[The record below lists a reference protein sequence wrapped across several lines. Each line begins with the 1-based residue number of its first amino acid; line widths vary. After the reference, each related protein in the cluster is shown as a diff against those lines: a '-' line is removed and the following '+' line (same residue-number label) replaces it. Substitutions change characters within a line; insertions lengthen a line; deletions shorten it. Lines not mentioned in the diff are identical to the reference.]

1 VSVVKDKYRGTV
13 TYHLA
18 FAELV
23 QAARFQGLAT
33 YQQIAA
39 VAGLPSSGNYM
50 QREVGQLLGEI
61 SEDEHRSGRPML
73 SALAVD
79 TKGSPGPGFYG
90 LASDL
95 GAQHSGEDKGA
106 FWSRER
112 RALYKTWKP
121 HRAKKAG

>member
-1 VSVVKDKYRGTV
+1 MSVVKDKYRGTV
-13 TYHLA
+13 AYHLA

-33 YQQIAA
+33 YQQIAS
-39 VAGLPSSGNYM
+39 VAGLPPSGNYM

-61 SEDEHRSGRPML
+61 SEDEHDNGRPML

-79 TKGSPGPGFYG
+79 TKGHPGPGFYS
-90 LASDL
+90 LASGL
-95 GAQHSGEDKGA
+95 GARHAGEDKEA
-106 FWSRER
+106 FWSRQR
-112 RALYKTWKP
+112 RALYEAWKA